1 MRDKRSKLQIYFD
14 VFSAILAEKQDNE
27 EISKTR
33 LQHKSNT
40 SYDKLLKYLDEMNQK
55 GLIKMENEID
65 TTELGTKFHQ
75 DYSSVNDLINEIT
88 QRLA

>member
-14 VFSAILAEKQDNE
+14 VFSAILIEKQYNE
-27 EISKTR
+27 EISETR

-40 SYDKLLKYLDEMNQK
+40 SYDKLLKYLDEMSNK
-55 GLIKMENEID
+55 GLIKMENKID
-65 TTELGTKFHQ
+65 TTELGSKFHK
-75 DYSSVNDLINEIT
+75 DYSNVNNLIIKIT

>member
-14 VFSAILAEKQDNE
+14 VFSAILTEKQDNE

-55 GLIKMENEID
+55 GLIKIDNNID
-65 TTELGTKFHQ
+65 TTELGRKFYH
-75 DYSSVNDLINEIT
+75 DYSNVNNLINQIT